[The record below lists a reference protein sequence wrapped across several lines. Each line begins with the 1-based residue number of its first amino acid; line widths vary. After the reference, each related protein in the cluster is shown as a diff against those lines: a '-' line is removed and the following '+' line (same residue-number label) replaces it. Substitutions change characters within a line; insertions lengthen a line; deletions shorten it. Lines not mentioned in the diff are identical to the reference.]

1 MDKYTFSQVLKY
13 EKNALETLSLVW
25 KTLPDYLCYPRLLH
39 ELIVQWKLEYFFK
52 ENISINI

>member
-25 KTLPDYLCYPRLLH
+25 KVLPDYLCYPRLLH
-39 ELIVQWKLEYFFK
+39 ELIVQWKLEYLFF
-52 ENISINI
+52 